1 MSLASSEPFFV
12 DLFLYCTIVTIPF
25 CRSQLH
31 IHAQRHQGSSFT
43 AMRRSLTLLVDGLKM
58 FQYRYMSSERFH
70 ILLTRIA
77 EFTACPWRA
86 ADPYVHANCTG
97 FLISGLCEKDVL
109 QNRESLQLHSFEVSE
124 FFEAFFSVKFF
135 TSLACQ
141 LDLCQFYKKKFSFG
155 SLS

>member
-1 MSLASSEPFFV
+1 VKLFFV
-12 DLFLYCTIVTIPF
+12 DLFLYWTIVRIPF
-25 CRSQLH
+25 CRYQLH
-31 IHAQRHQGSSFT
+31 IHAQRHQESSFT
-43 AMRRSLTLLVDGLKM
+43 AMRRSLTLLVDALKM
-58 FQYRYMSSERFH
+58 FQYRYISSECFH

-124 FFEAFFSVKFF
+124 FFESFFSVKFL
-135 TSLACQ
+135 TSLACL
-141 LDLCQFYKKKFSFG
+141 LDLCQFYKSFFSFG